1 MNFYDSDSDWE
12 RKRQDQMSPYA
23 KRQRIQAAQD
33 LYADYFQ
40 SLFFDDEECQTFEDE
55 TVIVTEKT
63 ESAEPNPE
71 TPMDVKSVS
80 SQ

>member
-1 MNFYDSDSDWE
+1 M
-12 RKRQDQMSPYA
+12 RV
-23 KRQRIQAAQD
+23 
-33 LYADYFQ
+33 
-40 SLFFDDEECQTFEDE
+40 LFFDDEECQTFEDE